1 VYAPELEPRDFHAVV
16 EAQVDERWIVVD
28 ATRLA
33 PRSGLVR
40 IATGRD
46 SADTAFLTNTLADI
60 ELLSIDVRASGD
72 STPDSPSDVVILR

>member
-1 VYAPELEPRDFHAVV
+1 
-16 EAQVDERWIVVD
+16 VVD

-46 SADTAFLTNTLADI
+46 SADTAFLTNTLADV
-60 ELLSIDVRASGD
+60 ELLALEVSATGD
-72 STPDSPSDVVILR
+72 DLPRDAPSDVVVLG